1 MTECVYCKK
10 TYANPYI
17 LKNHLRTSKPCI
29 LKQEEVGISVPKKV
43 FECLYCHKVLANK
56 DNLKKHHVIC
66 KKKTHTVS
74 NALENSLETEINTE
88 LKRKDEQLK
97 EKEEHEREM
106 QLKIKELEEK
116 LKQKEKTPT
125 KIKTQNKINNQT
137 NTTIGT
143 QNNIT
148 IYQVMTPEHVL
159 DVFKKHYKLDTL
171 LGGQKALARFVNE
184 GFLKENATPVYTCG
198 DRSRQKFYILH
209 EGKKVEDTNCE
220 GLIELTSPGFLHVQD
235 VYEEAMFNDAEAKE
249 EEIHS
254 TYQDIMNISSDH
266 QEFNAELSRV
276 VATENEPKPLHWKQ
290 LLRQMKERNDKLFSD
305 VGKKE

>member
-1 MTECVYCKK
+1 MYCKK
-10 TYANPYI
+10 
-17 LKNHLRTSKPCI
+17 S
-29 LKQEEVGISVPKKV
+29 
-43 FECLYCHKVLANK
+43 LANK

-66 KKKTHTVS
+66 KKKDKTHEF
-74 NALENSLETEINTE
+74 AHE
-88 LKRKDEQLK
+88 LKRKDEQI
-97 EKEEHEREM
+97 EELEREM

-116 LKQKEKTPT
+116 LKQQEKTPT

-137 NTTIGT
+137 NNTIGT

-184 GFLKENATPVYTCG
+184 GFLKENATPIYTCG

-235 VYEEAMFNDAEAKE
+235 VYEEAMFNEADDKE
-249 EEIHS
+249 EEIHN

-276 VATENEPKPLHWKQ
+276 VSTDTEQKPLHWKQ
-290 LLRQMKERNDKLFSD
+290 VLRQMKERNEKLFND
-305 VGKKE
+305 VGKKPI

>member
-17 LKNHLRTSKPCI
+17 LKNHLRTSKSCI
-29 LKQEEVGISVPKKV
+29 LEQEKEGISVEKKV
-43 FECLYCHKVLANK
+43 FECMYCKKSLANK

-66 KKKTHTVS
+66 KKKEKTH
-74 NALENSLETEINTE
+74 EFEHE
-88 LKRKDEQLK
+88 LKRKDEQIK

-116 LKQKEKTPT
+116 LKQQEKTPT

-137 NTTIGT
+137 NNTIGT

-184 GFLKENATPVYTCG
+184 GFLKENATPIYTCG

-235 VYEEAMFNDAEAKE
+235 VYEEAMFNDAEDKE
-249 EEIHS
+249 EEIHN

-276 VATENEPKPLHWKQ
+276 VATENEQKPLHWKQ
-290 LLRQMKERNDKLFSD
+290 VLRQMKERNEKLFND
-305 VGKKE
+305 VGKKPI

>member
-17 LKNHLRTSKPCI
+17 LKNHLRTSKSCI
-29 LKQEEVGISVPKKV
+29 LEQEKEGISVEKKV
-43 FECLYCHKVLANK
+43 FECMYCKKLLANK
-56 DNLKKHHVIC
+56 DNLKKHHLIC
-66 KKKTHTVS
+66 KKKEKTHEF
-74 NALENSLETEINTE
+74 AHE
-88 LKRKDEQLK
+88 LKRKDEQI
-97 EKEEHEREM
+97 EELEREM

-116 LKQKEKTPT
+116 LKQQEKTPT

-137 NTTIGT
+137 NNTIGT

-184 GFLKENATPVYTCG
+184 GFLKENATPIYTCG

-235 VYEEAMFNDAEAKE
+235 VYEEAMFNEADDKE
-249 EEIHS
+249 EEIHN

-276 VATENEPKPLHWKQ
+276 VSTDTEQKPLHWKQ
-290 LLRQMKERNDKLFSD
+290 VLRQMKERNEKLFND
-305 VGKKE
+305 VGKKPI

>member
-1 MTECVYCKK
+1 M
-10 TYANPYI
+10 
-17 LKNHLRTSKPCI
+17 RTSKSCI
-29 LKQEEVGISVPKKV
+29 LEQEKEGICVEKKV
-43 FECLYCHKVLANK
+43 FECIHCNKHLANK
-56 DNLKKHHVIC
+56 DNLKKHQLIC
-66 KKKTHTVS
+66 KKKDKTHQF
-74 NALENSLETEINTE
+74 EHE
-88 LKRKDEQLK
+88 LKRKDEQIK

-116 LKQKEKTPT
+116 LKQQEKTPT

-137 NTTIGT
+137 NNTIGT

-184 GFLKENATPVYTCG
+184 GFLKENATPIYTCG

-235 VYEEAMFNDAEAKE
+235 VYEEAMFNDAEDKE
-249 EEIHS
+249 EEIHN

-276 VATENEPKPLHWKQ
+276 VATENEQKPLHWKQ
-290 LLRQMKERNDKLFSD
+290 VLRQMKERNEKLFND
-305 VGKKE
+305 VGKKPI

>member
-10 TYANPYI
+10 KYTNAYI
-17 LKNHLRTSKPCI
+17 LKNHLRTSKSCI
-29 LKQEEVGISVPKKV
+29 LEQEKEGICVEKKV
-43 FECLYCHKVLANK
+43 FECIHCNKQLANK
-56 DNLKKHHVIC
+56 DNLKKHILIC
-66 KKKTHTVS
+66 KKKEKTH
-74 NALENSLETEINTE
+74 EFEHE
-88 LKRKDEQLK
+88 LKRKDEQIK

-116 LKQKEKTPT
+116 LKQQEKTPT

-137 NTTIGT
+137 NNTIGT

-184 GFLKENATPVYTCG
+184 GFLKENATPIYTCG

-235 VYEEAMFNDAEAKE
+235 VYEEAMFNEAENKE
-249 EEIHS
+249 EEIHN

-276 VATENEPKPLHWKQ
+276 VATENEQKPLHWKQ
-290 LLRQMKERNDKLFSD
+290 VLRQMKERNEKLFND
-305 VGKKE
+305 VGKKPI

>member
-17 LKNHLRTSKPCI
+17 LKNHLRTSKSCI
-29 LKQEEVGISVPKKV
+29 LKQEEDGISVEKKV
-43 FECLYCHKVLANK
+43 FECMYCKKSLANK

-66 KKKTHTVS
+66 KKKDKTHEF
-74 NALENSLETEINTE
+74 AHE
-88 LKRKDEQLK
+88 LKRKDEQI
-97 EKEEHEREM
+97 EELEREM

-116 LKQKEKTPT
+116 LKQQEKTPT

-137 NTTIGT
+137 NNTIGT

-184 GFLKENATPVYTCG
+184 GFLKENATPIYTCG

-235 VYEEAMFNDAEAKE
+235 VYEEAMFNEADDKE
-249 EEIHS
+249 EEIHN

-276 VATENEPKPLHWKQ
+276 VSTDTEQKPIHWKQ
-290 LLRQMKERNDKLFSD
+290 VLRQMKERNEKLFND
-305 VGKKE
+305 VGKKPI